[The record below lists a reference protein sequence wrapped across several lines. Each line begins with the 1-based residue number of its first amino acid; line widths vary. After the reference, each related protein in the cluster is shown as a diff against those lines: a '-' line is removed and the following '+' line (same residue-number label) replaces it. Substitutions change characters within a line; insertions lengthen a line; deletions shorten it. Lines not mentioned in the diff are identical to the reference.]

1 VGISIVVLSG
11 KGGCAKSLWQ
21 LTMAGEASRA
31 GLRTLIIDI
40 DPERNMSTR
49 FGVSQHSTGIGNVFD
64 DAGVLSG
71 GELNV
76 ANGARRLQTEIV
88 RTRWDGVGLIPAGAR
103 LGAISQVSIDN
114 TWLLQDMLETSGV
127 RQTYDVILIDTA
139 GRTGSLVT
147 QAMYA
152 ADVAYAPITPTL
164 DAVRKAMEARGR
176 VERIKRA
183 HPLRW
188 AGVVLT
194 AFDRRV
200 GIDDAIRIEAHRQF
214 PDEVRVEIPRRATV
228 HEAFQLCERL
238 GDRSDVASLNLA
250 KEFRQ
255 FLFTHLLQQA
265 EVAHT

>member
-1 VGISIVVLSG
+1 MGVSIVVLSG

-49 FGVSQHSTGIGNVFD
+49 FGISQHSTGVGNAFD

-71 GELNV
+71 GEVNIAAGAERLASEVAPTEWENV
-76 ANGARRLQTEIV
+76 A
-88 RTRWDGVGLIPAGAR
+88 LIPAGAR
-103 LGAISQVSIDN
+103 LGAIGQVAIDN
-114 TWLLQDMLETSGV
+114 TWLLRDLLETSV
-127 RQTYDVILIDTA
+127 LQDMYDVIFFDTA

-164 DAVRKAMEARGR
+164 DAVRKAMEAKTR
-176 VERIKRA
+176 VERIQRA
-183 HPLRW
+183 HKLRW

-200 GIDDAIRIEAHRQF
+200 GIDDAIRMEACRQF
-214 PDEVRVEIPRRATV
+214 GNEVRAEVPRRATV

-238 GDRSDVASLNLA
+238 GDRTDVASLGLA
-250 KEFRQ
+250 EEFQR
-255 FLFTHLLQQA
+255 FLFDHLLQRSK
-265 EVAHT
+265 VATP